1 MLHITNGDI
10 AATLI
15 AEAGVGGDVLP
26 WRDVLHEGP
35 IPEGL
40 TLDELRPVRA
50 RFIAEQGW
58 GEFDDVLQQF
68 AWRDA
73 TLGTSRR
80 HDEVV
85 LWFEHDLYDQLQLIQ
100 LLDWFNEPGAAVVRL
115 SAVFV
120 DEYLGTLTRER
131 LRILFHQRTPVTGEQ
146 LLLGATAW
154 RAFASGD
161 PERVERLA
169 RGDCSALRFLADA
182 LRRHLEQFPSVHNG
196 LSRSEMQT
204 LEAIAGGRRVLR
216 DAFVAANDER
226 EERIFLGDAVFARYV
241 ERLSAGRVPLLRLEA
256 GGSIVAPRT
265 PEHGRGFWEARVELT
280 LAGHA
285 VLEGRMDW
293 LEISGID
300 RWLGGVH
307 LFGRD
312 ARWRWDGA
320 ARQLQRRDA

>member
-15 AEAGVGGDVLP
+15 ADAGVGGDVLP

-35 IPEGL
+35 VPEAL
-40 TLDELRPVRA
+40 SLDELRPVRA

-58 GEFDDVLQQF
+58 GEFDEVLREF
-68 AWRDA
+68 ARRDA

-100 LLDWFNEPGAAVVRL
+100 LLDWFNEPGAAVGPL

-131 LRILFHQRTPVTGEQ
+131 LRVFFDQRTPVTGEQ
-146 LLLGATAW
+146 LSLGATAW
-154 RAFASGD
+154 RAFTSPD

-169 RGDCSALRFLADA
+169 NGDSSALPFLADA

-196 LSRSEMQT
+196 LSRSETQA
-204 LEAIAGGRRVLR
+204 LEAIASGRRVLR
-216 DAFVAANDER
+216 DAFVAANEDR

-241 ERLSAGRVPLLRLEA
+241 ERLSTGRVPLLRLEA
-256 GGSIVAPRT
+256 GGGVVAPRT
-265 PEHGRGFWEARVELT
+265 LEHVGGFWEGRVELT
-280 LAGHA
+280 RAGHA

-293 LEISGID
+293 VEINGID

-312 ARWRWDGA
+312 SRWRWDGTA
-320 ARQLQRRDA
+320 WRLQRRDV